1 MAALRTAASER
12 RAPAGIARTESE
24 QSAAELRQ
32 RLQRHESATLIQGTY
47 RRRRNQQY
55 RRSEISARPVGALA

>member
-12 RAPAGIARTESE
+12 RAQAGIARTESE

-32 RLQRHESATLIQGTY
+32 RLQQHESATLIQGAY

-55 RRSEISARPVGALA
+55 RRSEISARPIGALT